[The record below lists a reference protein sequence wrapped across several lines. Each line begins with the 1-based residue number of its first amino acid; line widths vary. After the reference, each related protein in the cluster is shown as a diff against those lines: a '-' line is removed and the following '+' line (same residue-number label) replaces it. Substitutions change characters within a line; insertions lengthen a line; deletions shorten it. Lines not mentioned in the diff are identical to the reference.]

1 MVWIAGIDADV
12 GRPVLEDMARPLW
25 LAGPEALRARTG
37 PVPGDVLLLFST
49 AARHDNPVMRW
60 EDPRRAP
67 LEAALSAALGALA
80 RRAGAA
86 IGALPCVL
94 EGADS
99 AQEAAHAARRLAPVL
114 VVFRREL
121 MELADI
127 DRPRVLSEFL
137 RSVLLT
143 TGIAGFERTPVSV
156 RIANALLYEGL
167 RQPEQSG
174 AIIKAV
180 HAWLEGSEDL
190 SIHLGRGR
198 SGFRFWA

>member
-1 MVWIAGIDADV
+1 M
-12 GRPVLEDMARPLW
+12 
-25 LAGPEALRARTG
+25 
-37 PVPGDVLLLFST
+37 
-49 AARHDNPVMRW
+49 
-60 EDPRRAP
+60 
-67 LEAALSAALGALA
+67 
-80 RRAGAA
+80 
-86 IGALPCVL
+86 L

-99 AQEAAHAARRLAPVL
+99 AQRRRMLRDDL
-114 VVFRREL
+114 LQYWCFRREL